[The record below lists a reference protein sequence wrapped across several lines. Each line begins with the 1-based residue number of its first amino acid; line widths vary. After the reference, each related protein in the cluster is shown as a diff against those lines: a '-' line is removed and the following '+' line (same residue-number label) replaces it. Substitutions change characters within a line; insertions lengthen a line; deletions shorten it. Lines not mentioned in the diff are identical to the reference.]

1 MEAPRLTARALGVVI
16 AAVAAW
22 GGVVAYVGPTFDF
35 DLGTT
40 TKAWAWTQS
49 HTTLHL
55 APGICG
61 VVGGLLLIVG
71 GRKLA
76 RVGAVLGIVSGAWFL
91 IGPTLEPL
99 WNSNAD
105 PSATVGSTGSTRIRV
120 LEGIGYQYGTGLV
133 LVLASALALGLLA
146 RSRVAPEPT
155 PAFVRE
161 PEPDETIETST
172 QPQLTYRRH
181 PSHA

>member
-1 MEAPRLTARALGVVI
+1 MEAPRLTARALGVMI

-22 GGVVAYVGPTFDF
+22 GGAVAYVGPTFDF

-40 TKAWAWTQS
+40 TNSWVWTQT
-49 HTTLHL
+49 HTTLYL

-71 GRKLA
+71 GRRLA

-99 WNSNAD
+99 WHSNVD
-105 PSATVGSTGSTRIRV
+105 TSTTVGSTGSTSIRV
-120 LEGIGYQYGTGLV
+120 LEGIGYHYGTGLV

-146 RSRVAPEPT
+146 RSRVARSRRRSSHGSPT
-155 PAFVRE
+155 
-161 PEPDETIETST
+161 SK
-172 QPQLTYRRH
+172 RR
-181 PSHA
+181 S

>member
-1 MEAPRLTARALGVVI
+1 MDAPRLTARALGVVI

-22 GGVVAYVGPTFDF
+22 GGSVAYVGPTFDF

-40 TKAWAWTQS
+40 TKAWVWNQS
-49 HTTLHL
+49 HTTLYL

-61 VVGGLLLIVG
+61 IVGGLLLIVG
-71 GRKLA
+71 GRRLA
-76 RVGAVLGIVSGAWFL
+76 RLGGILGIVSGAWFL

-99 WNSNAD
+99 WNANVD
-105 PSATVGSTGSTRIRV
+105 TSATVGSAGSRTIRV
-120 LEGIGYQYGTGLV
+120 LEGIGYHYGTGLV

-155 PAFVRE
+155 PAFV
-161 PEPDETIETST
+161 PEPDAEETIETST